1 MRSTWA
7 GIAVTIAFAG
17 CASPRLVPLDKEA
30 NARLR
35 GRSITLVHREMP
47 SFSAATPGK
56 ASFALV
62 GAFAM
67 LQAGDKIVKE
77 DGIEDPAVR
86 IGEELLQAIAGS
98 NGMRIV
104 GNDVIATTAERSKL
118 SQQYSMADLAL
129 DVQTVSW
136 SFVYFPTNWTHY
148 RVVYNV
154 QLRLIDTRRA
164 TLLADGH
171 CEHVPPETRD
181 APTYEQLLADQG
193 ARLKQEL
200 AAAADQCIDELRS
213 KVLLLS

>member
-1 MRSTWA
+1 MRSTVA
-7 GIAVTIAFAG
+7 GIAIGLALGG
-17 CASPRLVPLDKEA
+17 CAGPRVVPLDQA
-30 NARLR
+30 SHTQLR
-35 GRSITLVHREMP
+35 GRTSSVVHREMP

-67 LQAGDKIVKE
+67 LEAGDKIVKE

-86 IGEELLQAIAGS
+86 IGEELLQALASGYA
-98 NGMRIV
+98 MRIV
-104 GNDVIATTAERSKL
+104 GNAEVATTAEVPKL
-118 SQQYSMADLAL
+118 AQLYPMADLVL

-154 QLRLIDTRRA
+154 QLHLIDTKRSA
-164 TLLADGH
+164 LLADGH
-171 CEHVPPETRD
+171 CERVPAETRD
-181 APTYEQLLADQG
+181 APTYDQLLEDHG

-200 AAAADQCIDELRS
+200 KAAAEHCIGELGSRI
-213 KVLLLS
+213 LRLS

>member
-1 MRSTWA
+1 MRSTAA
-7 GIAVTIAFAG
+7 GIAMILTLAG
-17 CASPRLVPLDKEA
+17 CAGPKLVPFDKA
-30 NARLR
+30 DAQLH
-35 GRSITLVHREMP
+35 GRTITLVHREMP

-67 LQAGDKIVKE
+67 LEAGDKIVKE

-86 IGEELLQAIAGS
+86 IGEDLLQAIAAS

-104 GNDVIATTAERSKL
+104 SNDEIAVTAEVSKL
-118 SQQYSMADLAL
+118 AKQYPMADLVL
-129 DVQTVSW
+129 DVETVSW

-154 QLRLIDTRRA
+154 QLHLIDTKRA

-171 CEHVPPETRD
+171 CAHVPSETRD
-181 APTYEQLLADQG
+181 APTYEQLLEDHG

-200 AAAADQCIDELRS
+200 AAAADQCIGELRS